1 MATTTM
7 NISLPD
13 TMKAFVDQRLVTD
26 GYGTASEYIRD
37 LIRADQKRHDE
48 ERLEALLL
56 ERLQSDPGKKFNVDD
71 VVTEVAKRRR
81 KNK

>member
-13 TMKAFVDQRLVTD
+13 SMRAFVDERLESD

-37 LIRADQKRHDE
+37 LIRADQKRHDD
-48 ERLEALLL
+48 ERLEELLL
-56 ERLQSDPGKKFNVDD
+56 ERLQSGSGRKFTVDD
-71 VVTEVAKRRR
+71 VITELAKRRS
-81 KNK
+81 KKK

>member
-13 TMKAFVDQRLVTD
+13 SMRAFVDERLESD

-48 ERLEALLL
+48 ERLEELLL
-56 ERLQSDPGKKFNVDD
+56 ERLQSGARRNFSIDD
-71 VVTEVAKRRR
+71 VITEVAKRRS
-81 KNK
+81 KKK